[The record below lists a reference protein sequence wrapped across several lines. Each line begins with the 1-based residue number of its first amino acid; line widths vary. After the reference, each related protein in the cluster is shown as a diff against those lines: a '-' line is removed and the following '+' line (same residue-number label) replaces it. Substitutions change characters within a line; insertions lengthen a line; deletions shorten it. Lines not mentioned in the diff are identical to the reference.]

1 MSISLDPPATNA
13 IFGYCPT
20 DSVSV
25 NVTCEVEGMCASTLK
40 ILPLVGI
47 GMDCFSLCDKNAT
60 AKWRITKISKNCTIF
75 ELPLN
80 ATTSGLAVY
89 CCYGDFSSSKVTLQS
104 GMYSNT

>member
-1 MSISLDPPATNA
+1 MSISLDPSATNA

-20 DSVSV
+20 DSISV
-25 NVTCEVEGMCASTLK
+25 NVTCEVEGMCVSTFG

-47 GMDCFSLCDKNAT
+47 GMDCFSLCNINTT
-60 AKWRITKISKNCTIF
+60 AKWRITVISKNCTIF

-89 CCYGDFSSSKVTLQS
+89 CCFGNFSSSKVTLQS
-104 GMYSNT
+104 GMYFNP